1 MTDYLTHV
9 LSPVIGSIGV
19 ISGVILG
26 FLSDDVVVAA
36 IVAAGGVAAAGV
48 PIMLSTRRKAAE
60 VAASVGPVN
69 GAGSIQEQL
78 KTISTTL
85 GTLATNDRHTLDR
98 LENHEGRLNALEFW
112 QSQFGVDKDDRLNP
126 PKEAP

>member
-48 PIMLSTRRKAAE
+48 PIMLSTRRKAADI
-60 VAASVGPVN
+60 AASVGEKN
-69 GAGSIQEQL
+69 GRGSIQFQL
-78 KTISTTL
+78 RQISSGLDSVNTAL
-85 GTLATNDRHTLDR
+85 DLLRDNQKHHDRELAEVKNRLDQ
-98 LENHEGRLNALEFW
+98 LEA
-112 QSQFGVDKDDRLNP
+112 S
-126 PKEAP
+126 